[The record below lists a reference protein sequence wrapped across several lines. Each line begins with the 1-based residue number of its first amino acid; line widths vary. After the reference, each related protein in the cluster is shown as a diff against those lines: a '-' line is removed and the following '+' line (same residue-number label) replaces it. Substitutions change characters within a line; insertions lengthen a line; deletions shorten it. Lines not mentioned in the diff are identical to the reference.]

1 MVGRVPGI
9 KRLIVIVL
17 LVTMS
22 SPWLDSVSK
31 ELIDLAPTTSTI

>member
-1 MVGRVPGI
+1 MVGQVPGI
-9 KRLIVIVL
+9 KQLIVIVL

-31 ELIDLAPTTSTI
+31 ELIDLAPTSLAI

>member
-1 MVGRVPGI
+1 MVGRVPSI
-9 KRLIVIVL
+9 KRLILIVL

-31 ELIDLAPTTSTI
+31 ELIDLTPTSSAI